1 MHVYICNQVCMYI
14 QYVIYTWAFSLG
26 MLNKQSVPVVAI
38 GCQATGRCEGGASL
52 LKQFGVGIERWGIG
66 VCNGKQPFN
75 DNDRIFY
82 DMI

>member
-1 MHVYICNQVCMYI
+1 MYVHIICYL
-14 QYVIYTWAFSLG
+14 YTWAFSLG

-52 LKQFGVGIERWGIG
+52 LKQFGVGIERCGIG

-75 DNDRIFY
+75 DNDRISY

>member
-1 MHVYICNQVCMYI
+1 
-14 QYVIYTWAFSLG
+14 

-52 LKQFGVGIERWGIG
+52 LKQFGVGIERWGFG
-66 VCNGKQPFN
+66 VCNAKQLYN
-75 DNDRIFY
+75 DNERMCY